1 MEDHVRPRL
10 GKITLLVAL
19 VAVLGL
25 TLPAA
30 APAKRHRHN
39 PPHRNHGLTIAAAP
53 NPINS
58 GEPVLVYGQ
67 LNGLNHAGRQ
77 ITLWH
82 HLAGMHGGY
91 TVVQRT
97 TTDANGF
104 WSVTRAAGVVTTNR
118 AWFATAG
125 RGVHSRTLHERVR
138 ATVTLDEPAGPLST
152 GTPISFTGTVSP
164 NHAGQHVVLQQQVGS
179 NGDRWRTIDHARI
192 RAGGHFTIVHR
203 FRTPGD
209 RTLRTVFRGD
219 RRNLRGA
226 STPISITVEQQQVAG
241 FTITASATSIDFGA
255 VVTISGTLTNGA
267 STAVTLYSRD
277 ERGGAFRPLAA
288 GTTDATGAYSFMQ
301 APARNTIYEVRV
313 ATDPARRT
321 ATLFVGVHALVTI
334 AASATSGSVGDAVTF
349 TGTVAPSKVGHV
361 IELQR
366 LDGGVWRT
374 VVAGR
379 VGALS
384 HYALAYVLDSTGSIH
399 FRTLVPGGPVNQRG
413 ISSAVTVAVSP
424 STAGALPGSALPPA
438 S

>member
-1 MEDHVRPRL
+1 MEDHMRPRIGRL
-10 GKITLLVAL
+10 GLLAALVAL
-19 VAVLGL
+19 LGL

-30 APAKRHRHN
+30 APAKRHRHH

-53 NPINS
+53 NPIAS
-58 GEPVLVYGQ
+58 GEPVLIYGQ
-67 LNGLNHAGRQ
+67 LNGPSHAGRR
-77 ITLWH
+77 ITVWH
-82 HLAGMHGGY
+82 HLAGVRGGY

-104 WSVTRAAGVVTTNR
+104 WSITRAAGVVTTNR

-125 RGVHSRTLHERVR
+125 RGVHSRTIHERVR
-138 ATVTLDEPAGPLST
+138 ATVTLDEPTGPLTT

-164 NHAGQHVVLQQQVGS
+164 DHAGEHVVLQQQVGA
-179 NGDRWRTIDHARI
+179 NGDRWRTIEHARI

-209 RTLRTVFRGD
+209 RTLRAVFRGD
-219 RRNLRGA
+219 RRNVRGA
-226 STPISITVEQQQVAG
+226 STPISITVQQQQVAG
-241 FTITASATSIDFGA
+241 FTIAASATSIDFGA
-255 VVTISGTLTNGA
+255 SVTISGTLTNGA
-267 STAVTLYSRD
+267 STAVTLYGHD
-277 ERGGAFRPLAA
+277 ERSGAFHPLAA
-288 GTTDATGAYSFMQ
+288 GMTDATGAYSFVQ

-321 ATLFVGVHALVTI
+321 ATLFVGVHALVSI
-334 AASATSGSVGDAVTF
+334 AASATSGHVGDAITF

-361 IELQR
+361 VELQR

-384 HYALAYVLDSTGSIH
+384 HYALASVFASAGQISL
-399 FRTLVPGGPVNQRG
+399 RAVVPGGPVNQRG
-413 ISSAVTVAVSP
+413 VSSAVTVAVSP
-424 STAGALPGSALPPA
+424 SAAGALPGSALPPA

>member
-1 MEDHVRPRL
+1 MRPRL
-10 GKITLLVAL
+10 GRLSLLAAL
-19 VAVLGL
+19 VATLAL
-25 TLPAA
+25 LLPAT

-39 PPHRNHGLTIAAAP
+39 PPRHNHGLTIAAAP
-53 NPINS
+53 NPIDS
-58 GEPVLVYGQ
+58 GEPVLIYGQ
-67 LNGLNHAGRQ
+67 LNGPNHAGRR

-82 HLAGMHGGY
+82 HLAGVRGGY

-125 RGVHSRTLHERVR
+125 RGVHSRTVRERVR
-138 ATVTLDEPAGPLST
+138 ATVTLDEPTGSLFT
-152 GTPISFTGTVSP
+152 GTPISFAGSVSP
-164 NHAGQHVVLQQQVGS
+164 DHAGEHVVLQQQVGA

-192 RAGGHFTIVHR
+192 GAGGKFTVVHR

-209 RTLRTVFRGD
+209 RTLRAVFRGD
-219 RRNLRGA
+219 RRNVRGA
-226 STPISITVEQQQVAG
+226 STPISVTIEQRQVAG
-241 FTITASATSIDFGA
+241 FTINASATSIDFGA
-255 VVTISGTLTNGA
+255 VVTITGALSGGA
-267 STAVTLYSRD
+267 STAVTLYGRD
-277 ERGGAFRPLAA
+277 ERGGALRPLTT
-288 GTTDATGAYSFMQ
+288 GTTDATGAYSFVE
-301 APARNTIYEVRV
+301 APARNTIYQVRV

-321 ATLFVGVHALVTI
+321 ATLFVGVHAVVSI
-334 AASATSGSVGDAVTF
+334 AASATSGSVGDAITF
-349 TGTVAPSKVGHV
+349 TGTVAPSKAGHV

-374 VVAGR
+374 VAAGR

-384 HYALAYVLDSTGSIH
+384 HYALAYVLDSAGSIQ

-413 ISSAVTVAVSP
+413 ISSAVTVAVNP